1 MSSLMLVRIRH
12 GLLKGERK
20 LAGQESVASDVK
32 VGERERIVVMLHR
45 DTDGDLVMGIRDRDE
60 RYVIF
65 GAGIVWF
72 ISCRNDGWLLP
83 AQVA

>member
-1 MSSLMLVRIRH
+1 MLFRIRH

-45 DTDGDLVMGIRDRDE
+45 DSDGDLVMAVRD
-60 RYVIF
+60 
-65 GAGIVWF
+65 
-72 ISCRNDGWLLP
+72 
-83 AQVA
+83 